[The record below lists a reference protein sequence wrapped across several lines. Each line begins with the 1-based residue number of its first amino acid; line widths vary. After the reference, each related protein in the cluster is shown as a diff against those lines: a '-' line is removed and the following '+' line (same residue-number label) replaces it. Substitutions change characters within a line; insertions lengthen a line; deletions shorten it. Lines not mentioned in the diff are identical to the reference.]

1 MFLFGYWWMERE
13 QKRTGSKECSFLATG
28 RWNENK
34 NELDPNNVSFWL
46 LVDGTRTNMHWI
58 GEEGEGRK
66 REQRKLRGG
75 EGNEVK

>member
-13 QKRTGSKECSFLATG
+13 QKRIGSKERFT
-28 RWNENK
+28 
-34 NELDPNNVSFWL
+34 FWL
-46 LVDGTRTNMHWI
+46 LVDGMRPKMHWI

-75 EGNEVK
+75 EGK